1 MPQAVAQVLLKFRLL
16 TLKPITTMQWL
27 LVTLCS
33 KWCLLRSF
41 LCSEV
46 NEPLGHQWWP
56 LLALMV
62 ASPTSSPRLGLTLIY
77 LLLDGFLH
85 ILLLVVL
92 YLALTLVILVSF
104 PELVVVLKIPQ
115 SRTEGRTGLFEIYIL
130 TWGL

>member
-1 MPQAVAQVLLKFRLL
+1 MRLL
-16 TLKPITTMQWL
+16 PGDTAILIL

-41 LCSEV
+41 LSSEV

-62 ASPTSSPRLGLTLIY
+62 ASPTSSTRLGLTLIY
-77 LLLDGFLH
+77 LLLDGFFN

-92 YLALTLVILVSF
+92 YLALTLIILVSF
-104 PELVVVLKIPQ
+104 PELVVVLEIPQ
-115 SRTEGRTGLFEIYIL
+115 SRTKGRAGLFEIYIL
-130 TWGL
+130 TWGLR